1 VSVPGVPGAGIPDGS
16 AEAMAWGSDRYFG
29 VYPGTVSSNQD
40 DDHQGQVQVALPWS
54 PDTSGGTYEVWARLA
69 TTMAG
74 GQRGTWF
81 IPDKGDEVLVCFGAG
96 NPRNAY
102 VVGALWNGKDA
113 APVTMDADNNV
124 KSIVSRK
131 GIRITLDDTD
141 GAVVLRLQTPGGQQV
156 TLDDAARS
164 AKLADANGNS
174 LELAPGKVTLTA
186 AANLTITAGTVS
198 ISSGS
203 GKVDSAMW
211 NYSGVV
217 KCDASIATTVVG
229 STYMPG
235 VGNML

>member
-1 VSVPGVPGAGIPDGS
+1 MTLTGVPGAGIPDGS
-16 AEAMAWGSDRYFG
+16 PEAMAWGTDRYYG
-29 VYPGTVSSNQD
+29 VYPATVADNQD
-40 DDHQGQVQVALPWS
+40 PDHQGQVQVRLPWS
-54 PDTSGGTYEVWARLA
+54 PDGSGGSYEVWARLA

-81 IPDKGDEVLVCFGAG
+81 VPDKGDEVLVSFGAG

-113 APVTMDADNNV
+113 TPVSMDSSNNV

-141 GAVVLRLQTPGGQQV
+141 GAVVLRLETPGGQKV
-156 TLDDAARS
+156 TLDDGTTS
-164 AKLADANGNS
+164 IKLADSNGNS
-174 LELAPGKVTLTA
+174 LEMAPGKVTLTA
-186 AANLTITAGTVS
+186 AAQLTISAGTVS
-198 ISSGS
+198 ISSGT

-211 NYSGVV
+211 TYSGVV